1 MTRKGTKQA
10 MLRLWAEPSGER
22 RLSVYDRWGQLV
34 SRAQGA
40 GGGKGPGAGA
50 VYEEPTVSAQTDG
63 AGSPISQAEC
73 VWAEPGRR
81 PTTKLT
87 DAKPD
92 GGGLGFILGRSDN
105 LDGQLAGRTDPDGG
119 GHNFVGDNG
128 RLIQIILPN
137 QNRMGRGDDNGSF
150 RNASISPTEWSDEP
164 RMLCGALSP
173 SKQMAKAATLCFG
186 ASIGMT
192 QAATSLKST
201 ATPAKSTA
209 PATKTCACPK
219 PARTPPCRP
228 RAARRGAG
236 ARRSGQSRFQQAS
249 AGRPAPQPRQPIGST
264 PPSFGAGQPRKPK
277 GDDPRQIHGARAR
290 ERGKRRRLAK
300 SLPPQRRRAAG

>member
-10 MLRLWAEPSGER
+10 MLKLWAEPSGER

-50 VYEEPTVSAQTDG
+50 VHEEPTVYAQTDG

-150 RNASISPTEWSDEP
+150 RNASISPTACSDEP
-164 RMLCGALSP
+164 RMLWRVVSIKAEGKGGNALLWRVYWHDP
-173 SKQMAKAATLCFG
+173 SGNIAQIDSDSGKIDCARDKNLRLPRARPDPALQAKGCPKRGRRAKKRAIAFS
-186 ASIGMT
+186 ASISRGSG
-192 QAATSLKST
+192 A
-201 ATPAKSTA
+201 
-209 PATKTCACPK
+209 ATKTTNWFNAPELWG
-219 PARTPPCRP
+219 RTTP
-228 RAARRGAG
+228 
-236 ARRSGQSRFQQAS
+236 QA
-249 AGRPAPQPRQPIGST
+249 
-264 PPSFGAGQPRKPK
+264 
-277 GDDPRQIHGARAR
+277 
-290 ERGKRRRLAK
+290 
-300 SLPPQRRRAAG
+300 